1 MGAALDV
8 DGATAI
14 VLVDVVLV
22 AVLVVEGARV
32 VELVDVVEDVEVDDV
47 VVVVLV
53 AGTEV
58 TTVVDGSLVD
68 TVIAV
73 EPTVSVDEQDARATS
88 AAIRTT
94 RLAITAR
101 ASRPTTGETQSIR
114 RGTARRSGSC

>member
-8 DGATAI
+8 DGAIAV

-32 VELVDVVEDVEVDDV
+32 VELVDVVEVDDV